1 LIQLRYFPGNTY
13 LHRLDP
19 RTKLLLLIFFIFVEV
34 AFRDIRVIAIPF
46 VVSLG
51 LYFSARIPFRDVKGT
66 WKFLLVVIVVIS
78 SVNTLFT
85 LVGTTVV
92 QPHVV
97 FRYWIFTV
105 TQEGVSLALA
115 AMMRLLSL
123 AIVSITLVM
132 TTDPGVYGPA
142 ASKLG
147 IPYRIGYIFDLAIR
161 YVPTYANDIEVTMN
175 AQMSRGYKPRGARR
189 GVLSSIVNTVPL
201 IVPVSI
207 NAMLSIYDIADA
219 MELRAFGVKKQRTWY
234 REVTL
239 RAEDCAT
246 IVVVLVALAFSI
258 YLRTLL
264 PGYWIPG

>member
-1 LIQLRYFPGNTY
+1 MIQIRYFPGNTY

-19 RTKLLLLIFFIFVEV
+19 RTKLLLLVFFIFVEV
-34 AFRDIRVIAIPF
+34 AFRDVRIIAIPF
-46 VVSLG
+46 IVSLT
-51 LYFSARIPFRDVKGT
+51 LYLSARIPFREVKGT
-66 WKFLLVVIVVIS
+66 WKFLLAVIVVIS
-78 SVNTLFT
+78 SINTLFT
-85 LVGTTVV
+85 LVGTTVAM
-92 QPHVV
+92 PHVV
-97 FRYWIFTV
+97 SHYWILTV
-105 TQEGVSLALA
+105 TQEGISLALA

-132 TTDPGVYGPA
+132 TTDPGLYGPA

-147 IPYRIGYIFDLAIR
+147 IPYRVGYIFDLALR

-175 AQMSRGYKPRGARR
+175 AQMARGYKPRGARR
-189 GVLSSIVNTVPL
+189 GILSSIVNTVPL

-219 MELRAFGVKKQRTWY
+219 MELRAFGVKKERTWY
-234 REVTL
+234 REVRFRT
-239 RAEDCAT
+239 ADYAT
-246 IVVVLVALAFSI
+246 VVVVLVALAFSV